1 MSGDSL
7 SQEEIDAL
15 VNGGAAAAPADEP
28 APEPETPEAPEAGAA
43 DEPETPED
51 VETPEA
57 VEEPEAVEAAEAPEE
72 PEAVADAVPAGD
84 AELTDIERDTIGEVG
99 NICMSSAATA
109 LSALLSRPVQITT
122 PEVGLVEEDEV
133 RAQFAGPAVVVMIE
147 YTEGLPGRNVFV
159 LSTRDASVVADLM
172 MGGEGAATEEIDE
185 LHASAVG
192 EAMNQM
198 MGSAAT
204 AMAEMLGYRI
214 DISAPQVHILDLRDE
229 AFGGTLGFTGPLV
242 QTSFKLR
249 VGELL
254 DTTLMQLMP
263 IDFAQGLV
271 GALTGGGASAP
282 AAEPAPAPAAAAPPA
297 PAPAPVAEDDRH
309 LHSVPAPVAQPVTF
323 PSLDEVPQSPGGS
336 DISLLLDVPLQV
348 TVELGRTQLRIRDVL
363 ELVPGSI
370 VELDKL
376 AGGPVDVLV
385 NGKQI
390 ARGEVVVIDE
400 EFGVRITDVASQ
412 AKRLRGLAAEG
423 A

>member
-1 MSGDSL
+1 MSEGSL

-15 VNGGAAAAPADEP
+15 VNGGVAEPAAEAAPDP
-28 APEPETPEAPEAGAA
+28 APDPDPASDAGS
-43 DEPETPED
+43 
-51 VETPEA
+51 
-57 VEEPEAVEAAEAPEE
+57 VEEPAGEEAVSEEIASEPAAEAGPE
-72 PEAVADAVPAGD
+72 PATDAGPVAATAAGENLDDA
-84 AELTDIERDTIGEVG
+84 ERDTVGEVG

-109 LSALLSRPVQITT
+109 LSALLQRPVQITT
-122 PEVGLVEEDEV
+122 PEVEMVSEDEV
-133 RAQFAGPAVVVMIE
+133 RAEFAGPAVLVMIE
-147 YTEGLPGRNVFV
+147 YTEGLSGRNIFI

-172 MGGEGAATEEIDE
+172 MGGEGAESEEIGE

-204 AMAEMLGYRI
+204 AMAEMVGHRV
-214 DISAPQVHILDLRDE
+214 DISAPHVETLDLREE
-229 AFGGTLGFTGPLV
+229 AFGGSLGFDGPLV
-242 QTSFKLR
+242 RTSFRLK

-254 DTTLMQLMP
+254 DTRMMQLMP
-263 IDFAQGLV
+263 IEFARGLV
-271 GALTGGGASAP
+271 SALTPQAS
-282 AAEPAPAPAAAAPPA
+282 ELVAPAPAAGPSAPA
-297 PAPAPVAEDDRH
+297 PAPAPADAEDDRH
-309 LHSVPAPVAQPVTF
+309 LHSVPVPVAQPVTF
-323 PSLDEVPQSPGGS
+323 PSLDEVPATPGGS

-376 AGGPVDVLV
+376 AGGPVNVLV

-390 ARGEVVVIDE
+390 AKGEVVVIDE